1 MRTFFSE
8 ISIFQKRKTEK
19 IRKETTMM
27 RSTLLLL
34 FILTLSTS
42 FSSIPVLGE
51 EVDEGSS
58 MRRFVFRLREG
69 VEPEAFGAANGLRLV
84 GQVGALRRYYEYE
97 ATERTEGRVVLRGSE
112 WSDAD
117 PLEGSEWGAEQI
129 PRVRVKRVIE
139 APRDYS
145 EPHDPLYGSQVNKP
159 IN

>member
-1 MRTFFSE
+1 MM
-8 ISIFQKRKTEK
+8 
-19 IRKETTMM
+19 MM

-69 VEPEAFGAANGLRLV
+69 VEPEGFGADNGLRLV

-97 ATERTEGRVVLRGSE
+97 ATERTEERVVRRGSE

-117 PLEGSEWGAEQI
+117 PLDGSEWAAEQI
-129 PRVRVKRVIE
+129 PRVRVKRVLE
-139 APRDYS
+139 APREYS
-145 EPHDPLYGSQVNKP
+145 EPNDPLYKSQVNNYFK
-159 IN
+159 